1 MSPECAVPQEGCS
14 QLPTFCTW
22 SVRLAT
28 KTGPGA
34 PTCFLWDLGF
44 LIRESPG
51 GALEGMWPL

>member
-1 MSPECAVPQEGCS
+1 MPQEGCS

-51 GALEGMWPL
+51 GALEGVWPL